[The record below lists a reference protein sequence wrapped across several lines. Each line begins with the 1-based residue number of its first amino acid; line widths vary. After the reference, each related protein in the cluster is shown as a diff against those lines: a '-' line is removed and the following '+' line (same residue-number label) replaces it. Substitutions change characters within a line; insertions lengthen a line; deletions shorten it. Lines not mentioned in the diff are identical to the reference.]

1 MLRFL
6 LILSIS
12 LNIYSVDKLNE
23 NVLNELSNMIM
34 SDSATQALIV
44 SHNGNIVLEQYGE
57 GYLETDFVT
66 SQSIAKA
73 FYAVLFGVA
82 IEKGLLKNLD
92 QPISD
97 YLPEWKNDKR
107 GEITIRNLLEMK
119 SGLYR
124 SESWNEEMFLSS
136 NNLNFALNVE
146 LVKEPGKVFEYNNV
160 NTALL
165 GPVIEQIFDDSPH
178 EVLKKEILAPL
189 EITEYGLWK
198 DHSLNDITFHGIDL
212 TPLDFV
218 KFGQLYAQKGLWE
231 GQQLINKTFMEQS
244 MQPISEG
251 PGELYGMHTSIRKMS
266 EERRLLVK
274 EGVNGQYLFV
284 IPEEN
289 LVAVKFTKYLHN
301 RENGYVISLG
311 PMDYLL
317 WLPFSWLKAI
327 GEAFAGDG
335 ESDPELND
343 GSINMP
349 ATMSVKD
356 KFNCPNTTT
365 DKCPPV
371 QRMQDLVFGLTDL
384 NSNQE

>member
-6 LILSIS
+6 LILLLSS
-12 LNIYSVDKLNE
+12 NILSTEKVNE
-23 NVLNELSNMIM
+23 SVLNQLSNMIM
-34 SDSATQALIV
+34 SDPATQALIV
-44 SHNGNIVLEQYGE
+44 SHNGSIILEQYGN
-57 GYLETDFVT
+57 GYSKTDFVT

-82 IEKGLLKNLD
+82 IEKGLLDDLD

-124 SESWNEEMFLSS
+124 SESWNEEMFLSR
-136 NNLNFALNVE
+136 NNLDFALSVE
-146 LVKEPGKVFEYNNV
+146 LEKEPGEIFEYNNV

-165 GPVIEQIFDDSPH
+165 GPVIEKIYNASPH
-178 EVLKKEILAPL
+178 EVLKKEILNPL

-198 DHSLNDITFHGIDL
+198 DHALNDITFHGIDL
-212 TPLDFV
+212 APLDFI
-218 KFGQLYAQKGLWE
+218 KFGQLYAQKGSWE
-231 GQQLINKTFMEQS
+231 GKQLVNKAFMEQS

-266 EERRLLVK
+266 ENKRLLVK
-274 EGVNGQYLFV
+274 EGFNGQYLFV

-335 ESDPELND
+335 ESDPEQND

-384 NSNQE
+384 SPSQE

>member
-6 LILSIS
+6 LILLLSS
-12 LNIYSVDKLNE
+12 NILSAEKVNE
-23 NVLNELSNMIM
+23 TVLNQLSNMIM
-34 SDSATQALIV
+34 SDPATQALIV
-44 SHNGNIVLEQYGE
+44 SHNGSIILEQYGN
-57 GYLETDFVT
+57 GYSKTDFVT

-82 IEKGLLKNLD
+82 IEKGLLDDLD

-124 SESWNEEMFLSS
+124 SESWNEEMFLSR
-136 NNLNFALNVE
+136 NNLDFALSVE
-146 LVKEPGKVFEYNNV
+146 LVKEPGEIFEYNNV

-165 GPVIEQIFDDSPH
+165 GPVIEKIYNASPH
-178 EVLKKEILAPL
+178 EVLKKEILNPL

-212 TPLDFV
+212 APLDFI
-218 KFGQLYAQKGLWE
+218 KFGQLYAQKGSWE
-231 GQQLINKTFMEQS
+231 GKQLVNKAFMEQS

-266 EERRLLVK
+266 ENKRLLVK
-274 EGVNGQYLFV
+274 EGFNGQYLFV

-335 ESDPELND
+335 ESDPEQND

-384 NSNQE
+384 SPSQE

>member
-6 LILSIS
+6 LILLLSS
-12 LNIYSVDKLNE
+12 NILSTEKVNE
-23 NVLNELSNMIM
+23 SVLNQLSNMIM
-34 SDSATQALIV
+34 SDPATQALIV
-44 SHNGNIVLEQYGE
+44 SHKGNIILEQYGN
-57 GYLETDFVT
+57 GYSKTDFVT

-82 IEKGLLKNLD
+82 IEKGLLDDLD

-124 SESWNEEMFLSS
+124 SESWNEEMFLSR
-136 NNLNFALNVE
+136 NNLDFALSVE
-146 LVKEPGKVFEYNNV
+146 LVKEPGEIFEYNNV

-165 GPVIEQIFDDSPH
+165 GPVIEKIYNASPH
-178 EVLKKEILAPL
+178 EVLKKEILNPL

-198 DHSLNDITFHGIDL
+198 DHALNDITFHGIDL
-212 TPLDFV
+212 APLDFI
-218 KFGQLYAQKGLWE
+218 KFGQLYAQKGSWE
-231 GQQLINKTFMEQS
+231 GKQLVNKAFMEQS

-266 EERRLLVK
+266 ENKRLLVK
-274 EGVNGQYLFV
+274 EGFNGQYLFV

-335 ESDPELND
+335 ESDPEESD

-384 NSNQE
+384 SPNQE

>member
-44 SHNGNIVLEQYGE
+44 SHNGNIVLEQYGV
-57 GYLETDFVT
+57 GYSETDFVT

-136 NNLNFALNVE
+136 NNLDFALNVE
-146 LVKEPGKVFEYNNV
+146 LIKEPGEIFEYNNV

-244 MQPISEG
+244 MEPISAG

-274 EGVNGQYLFV
+274 EGFNGQYLFV

-335 ESDPELND
+335 ESDPEQND

>member
-6 LILSIS
+6 LILLLSS
-12 LNIYSVDKLNE
+12 NILSAEKVNE
-23 NVLNELSNMIM
+23 SVLNQLSNMIM
-34 SDSATQALIV
+34 SDPATQALIV
-44 SHNGNIVLEQYGE
+44 SHKGNIILEQYGN
-57 GYLETDFVT
+57 GYSKTDFVT

-82 IEKGLLKNLD
+82 IEKGLLDDLD

-124 SESWNEEMFLSS
+124 SESWNEEMFLSR
-136 NNLNFALNVE
+136 NNLDFALSVE
-146 LVKEPGKVFEYNNV
+146 LVKEPGEIFEYNNV

-165 GPVIEQIFDDSPH
+165 GPVIEKIYNASPH
-178 EVLKKEILAPL
+178 EVLKKEILNPL

-198 DHSLNDITFHGIDL
+198 DHALNDITFHGIDL
-212 TPLDFV
+212 APLDFI
-218 KFGQLYAQKGLWE
+218 KFGQLYAQKGSWE
-231 GQQLINKTFMEQS
+231 GKQLVNKAFMEQS

-266 EERRLLVK
+266 ENKRLLVK
-274 EGVNGQYLFV
+274 EGFNGQYLFV

-335 ESDPELND
+335 ESNPEESD

-384 NSNQE
+384 SPNQE

>member
-6 LILSIS
+6 LILLLSF
-12 LNIYSVDKLNE
+12 NILSTEKVNE
-23 NVLNELSNMIM
+23 SVLNQLSNMIM
-34 SDSATQALIV
+34 SDPATQALIV
-44 SHNGNIVLEQYGE
+44 SHKGNIILEQYGN
-57 GYLETDFVT
+57 GYSKTDFVT

-82 IEKGLLKNLD
+82 IEKGLLDDLD

-97 YLPEWKNDKR
+97 YLAEWKNDKR

-124 SESWNEEMFLSS
+124 SESWNEEMFLSR
-136 NNLNFALNVE
+136 NNLDFALSVE
-146 LVKEPGKVFEYNNV
+146 LVKEPGEIFEYNNV

-165 GPVIEQIFDDSPH
+165 GPVIEKIYNASPH
-178 EVLKKEILAPL
+178 EVLKKEILNPL

-198 DHSLNDITFHGIDL
+198 DHALNDITFHGIDL
-212 TPLDFV
+212 APLDFI
-218 KFGQLYAQKGLWE
+218 KFGQLYAQKGSWE
-231 GQQLINKTFMEQS
+231 GKQLVNKAFMEQS

-266 EERRLLVK
+266 ENKRLLVK
-274 EGVNGQYLFV
+274 EGFNGQYLFV

-335 ESDPELND
+335 ESDPEQND

-384 NSNQE
+384 SPSQE

>member
-6 LILSIS
+6 LILLLSF
-12 LNIYSVDKLNE
+12 NILSTEKINE
-23 NVLNELSNMIM
+23 SVLNQLSNMIM
-34 SDSATQALIV
+34 SDPATQALIV
-44 SHNGNIVLEQYGE
+44 SHNGNIILEQYGN
-57 GYLETDFVT
+57 GYSKTDFVT

-82 IEKGLLKNLD
+82 IEKGLLDDLD

-124 SESWNEEMFLSS
+124 SESWNEEMFLSR
-136 NNLNFALNVE
+136 NNLDFALNVE
-146 LVKEPGKVFEYNNV
+146 LVKEPGEIFEYNNV

-165 GPVIEQIFDDSPH
+165 GPVIEKIYNASPH
-178 EVLKKEILAPL
+178 EVLKKEILNPL

-198 DHSLNDITFHGIDL
+198 DHALNDITFHGIDL
-212 TPLDFV
+212 APLDFI
-218 KFGQLYAQKGLWE
+218 KFGQLYAQKGSWE
-231 GQQLINKTFMEQS
+231 GKQLVNKAFMEQS

-266 EERRLLVK
+266 ENKRLLVK
-274 EGVNGQYLFV
+274 EGFNGQYLFV

-335 ESDPELND
+335 ESDPEESD

-384 NSNQE
+384 SPNQE

>member
-6 LILSIS
+6 LILLLSF
-12 LNIYSVDKLNE
+12 NILSTEKVNE
-23 NVLNELSNMIM
+23 SVLNQLSNMIM
-34 SDSATQALIV
+34 SDPATQALIV
-44 SHNGNIVLEQYGE
+44 SHNGNIILEQYGN
-57 GYLETDFVT
+57 GYSKTDFVT

-82 IEKGLLKNLD
+82 IEKGLLDDLD

-124 SESWNEEMFLSS
+124 SESWNEEMFLSR
-136 NNLNFALNVE
+136 NNLDFALSVE
-146 LVKEPGKVFEYNNV
+146 LVKEPGEIFEYNNV

-165 GPVIEQIFDDSPH
+165 GPVIERIYNASPH
-178 EVLKKEILAPL
+178 EVLKKEILNPL

-198 DHSLNDITFHGIDL
+198 DHALNDITFHGIDL
-212 TPLDFV
+212 APLDFI
-218 KFGQLYAQKGLWE
+218 KFGQLYAQRGSWE
-231 GQQLINKTFMEQS
+231 GKQLVNKAFMEQS

-266 EERRLLVK
+266 ENKRLLVK
-274 EGVNGQYLFV
+274 EGFNGQYLFV

-335 ESDPELND
+335 ESDPEQND

-384 NSNQE
+384 SPSQE

>member
-6 LILSIS
+6 LILLLSF
-12 LNIYSVDKLNE
+12 NILSTEKVNE
-23 NVLNELSNMIM
+23 SVLNQLSNMIM
-34 SDSATQALIV
+34 SDPATQALIV
-44 SHNGNIVLEQYGE
+44 SHNGNIILEQYGN
-57 GYLETDFVT
+57 GYSKTDFVT

-82 IEKGLLKNLD
+82 IEKGLLDDLD

-124 SESWNEEMFLSS
+124 SESWNEEMFLSR
-136 NNLNFALNVE
+136 NNLDFALSVE
-146 LVKEPGKVFEYNNV
+146 LVKEPGEIFEYNNV

-165 GPVIEQIFDDSPH
+165 GPVIEKIYNASPH
-178 EVLKKEILAPL
+178 EVLKKEILNPL

-198 DHSLNDITFHGIDL
+198 DHALNDITFHGIDL
-212 TPLDFV
+212 APLDFI

-231 GQQLINKTFMEQS
+231 GKQLVNKAFMEQS

-266 EERRLLVK
+266 ENKRLLVK
-274 EGVNGQYLFV
+274 EGFNGQYLFV

-335 ESDPELND
+335 ESDPEQND

-384 NSNQE
+384 SPSQE

>member
-6 LILSIS
+6 LILLLSS
-12 LNIYSVDKLNE
+12 NILSAEKVNE
-23 NVLNELSNMIM
+23 SVLNQLSNMIM
-34 SDSATQALIV
+34 SDPATQALIV
-44 SHNGNIVLEQYGE
+44 SHKGNIILEQYGN
-57 GYLETDFVT
+57 GYSKTDFVT

-82 IEKGLLKNLD
+82 IEKGLLDDLD

-124 SESWNEEMFLSS
+124 SESWNEEMFLSR
-136 NNLNFALNVE
+136 NNLDFALSVE
-146 LVKEPGKVFEYNNV
+146 LVKEPGEIFEYNNV

-165 GPVIEQIFDDSPH
+165 GPVIEKIYNASPH
-178 EVLKKEILAPL
+178 EVLKKEILNPL

-198 DHSLNDITFHGIDL
+198 DHALNDITFHGIDL
-212 TPLDFV
+212 APLDFI
-218 KFGQLYAQKGLWE
+218 KFGQLYAQKGSWE
-231 GQQLINKTFMEQS
+231 GKQLVNKAFMEQS

-266 EERRLLVK
+266 ENKRLLVK
-274 EGVNGQYLFV
+274 EGFNGQYLFV

-335 ESDPELND
+335 ESDPEESD

-384 NSNQE
+384 SPNQE

>member
-6 LILSIS
+6 LILLLSF
-12 LNIYSVDKLNE
+12 NILSTEKVNE
-23 NVLNELSNMIM
+23 SVLNQLSNMIM
-34 SDSATQALIV
+34 SDPATQALIV
-44 SHNGNIVLEQYGE
+44 SHNGNIILEQYGN
-57 GYLETDFVT
+57 GYSKTDFVT

-82 IEKGLLKNLD
+82 IEKGLLDDLD

-124 SESWNEEMFLSS
+124 SESWNEEMFLSR
-136 NNLNFALNVE
+136 NNLDFALSVE
-146 LVKEPGKVFEYNNV
+146 LVKEPGEIFEYNNV

-165 GPVIEQIFDDSPH
+165 GPVIEKIYNASPH
-178 EVLKKEILAPL
+178 EVLKKEILNPL

-198 DHSLNDITFHGIDL
+198 DHALNDITFHGIDL
-212 TPLDFV
+212 APLDFI
-218 KFGQLYAQKGLWE
+218 KFGQLYAQKGSWE
-231 GQQLINKTFMEQS
+231 GKQLVNKAFMEQS

-266 EERRLLVK
+266 ENKRLLVK
-274 EGVNGQYLFV
+274 EGFNGQYLFV

-335 ESDPELND
+335 ESDPEQND

-384 NSNQE
+384 SPNQE